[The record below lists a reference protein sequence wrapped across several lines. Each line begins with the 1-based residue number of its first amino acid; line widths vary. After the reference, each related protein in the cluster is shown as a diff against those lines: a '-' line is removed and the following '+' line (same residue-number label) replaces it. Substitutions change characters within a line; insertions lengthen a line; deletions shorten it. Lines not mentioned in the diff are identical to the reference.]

1 MHERYVFVE
10 VILENV
16 LRFWDKKLNKQELCS
31 QMYHGIR
38 RDMAKELLEVY
49 QAQGSDVYTQRK
61 NMIERLK
68 AE

>member
-10 VILENV
+10 AILENV